1 MEERNTRIRN
11 AVLLAA
17 GLLGASATAAYAE
30 RFTEWAQVVSSTPV
44 VQRTSQPREEC
55 WTETIWTSET
65 RKLSG
70 ISLGA
75 FETSTNVA
83 VPVQRDVQRC
93 RTVEG
98 HTDVIQGYDVRYRYQ
113 GREYVTRLASPPGD
127 RIPVEVTVAPGAP
140 VLSGMR

>member
-1 MEERNTRIRN
+1 MLDRDD
-11 AVLLAA
+11 
-17 GLLGASATAAYAE
+17 
-30 RFTEWAQVVSSTPV
+30 P
-44 VQRTSQPREEC
+44 
-55 WTETIWTSET
+55 TSET

-140 VLSGMR
+140 VLSGCARRPVRPAQQRSCALGV